1 MKNKKLI
8 KIVYNFILNLAFTV
22 FGLLKRMLSDLLDL
36 KVISA
41 QNFVKTKCSWAF
53 LCTWD
58 DFKNLIY
65 FFFFGKN
72 TILFF
77 IFNIEKILNIKYKYK
92 FKHFLFNDSSFN

>member
-65 FFFFGKN
+65 FFFLVKTQFYFLYL
-72 TILFF
+72 ILKRF
-77 IFNIEKILNIKYKYK
+77 
-92 FKHFLFNDSSFN
+92 